1 MSDQNKIYNL
11 YESLNQ
17 SAIGYA
23 QQRSNDKNYGKYT
36 PKQGKPSYQRY
47 GVPTTTAAKVNGAA
61 FIPDGLSDEEVLVK
75 GFGKIERNQVDRM
88 LQNVKIDIIDL
99 IDKNVAGQIL
109 NSKIDLYKSLIEIMD
124 N

>member
-17 SAIGYA
+17 SAIA
-23 QQRSNDKNYGKYT
+23 VDQQRKDSYKYA
-36 PKQGKPSYQRY
+36 PKQGKQSYLKY
-47 GVPTTTAAKVNGAA
+47 GIPTTTAAKVNGSP
-61 FIPDGLSDEEVLVK
+61 FIPDGLSDEEVLIK
-75 GFGKIERNQVDRM
+75 GFGKMEKNQVDRM